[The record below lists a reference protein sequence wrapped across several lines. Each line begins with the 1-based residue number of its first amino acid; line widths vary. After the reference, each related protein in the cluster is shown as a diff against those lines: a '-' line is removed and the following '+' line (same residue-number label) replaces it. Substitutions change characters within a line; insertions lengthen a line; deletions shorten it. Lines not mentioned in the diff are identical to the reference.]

1 MYRNVLS
8 FLLMYLLLTSY
19 FQLLPA
25 VFTMSDVVRFFHL
38 VLFFPLAYV
47 LAKVF
52 LQTGFESYGIVFF
65 RGWHRNLFIGLAIG
79 FIGWV
84 CLFILQFMI
93 GRYEY
98 IGLKP
103 IGDVIV
109 MFVIIIVGFGL
120 GSIINDMI
128 VRGLVFHHFMGKL
141 PVGVV
146 MLISISLYALDDAWL
161 EGLTLQNTIFSAV
174 LGLSLTYAFYKTKSI
189 WVNTGIHLG
198 LNVVYGMF
206 FGVSGRSGDG
216 IFIFED
222 NQLNT
227 LLSSW
232 LSTISSFMLFII
244 VIAVFNIKKRV
255 VISTFP
261 IEKG

>member
-1 MYRNVLS
+1 MS
-8 FLLMYLLLTSY
+8 FLIMYLILTSY
-19 FQLLPA
+19 FQLLPSI
-25 VFTMSDVVRFFHL
+25 FTMSDVVRFFHL
-38 VLFFPLAYV
+38 VLFFPLAYG
-47 LAKVF
+47 LAKVV
-52 LQTGFESYGIVFF
+52 LKTGFEGYGLVFF

-84 CLFILQFMI
+84 CLFTLQFMI

-98 IGLKP
+98 IGIKP
-103 IGDVIV
+103 VGDVIV
-109 MFVIIIVGFGL
+109 MLVIIIVGFGL
-120 GSIINDMI
+120 GSLINDMI

-146 MLISISLYALDDAWL
+146 MLISITLYALDDAWL
-161 EGLTLQNTIFSAV
+161 EGLTLQNTIFSVV

-189 WVNTGIHLG
+189 WANTGIHLG
-198 LNVVYGMF
+198 LNIVYGLF

-216 IFIFED
+216 VFIFND
-222 NQLNT
+222 NQISS

-232 LSTISSFMLFII
+232 LSTIIAFMLFII
-244 VIAVFNIKKRV
+244 VIAVFKSKNGV
-255 VISTFP
+255 VLSKIP